1 MILMKMMKTLVG
13 SIIIGSKVFHSR
25 FGEGIV
31 LDIEND
37 NNYDYAIIQFEDSIH
52 KIQLINGQ
60 NNNLSIIK

>member
-1 MILMKMMKTLVG
+1 MMKILVG
-13 SIIIGSKVFHSR
+13 NNIIIGSKVFHSR

-60 NNNLSIIK
+60 NTNLSIIK